1 MAAQNQVKIPN
12 YNEVKVELVDVSRPK
27 DNQGGKG
34 QTSYLKSKQFAEFND
49 TIYFTLNDQTVAYS
63 LDQYTDPKTG
73 TRDGKY
79 TLNIRLDEDE
89 NGEYV
94 NKDVVEFV
102 QKLENQV
109 KSIVANRAR
118 EWRLSNDF
126 ANKMTS
132 LVKSHYNKK
141 SGQKYPDTL
150 SVRVNYDVEKHQ
162 FRSKFYS
169 TDNGRQTLLELTE
182 ASAPNEIMY
191 GTKCNLILKVRK
203 LWISGNGWGITFEL
217 ESGSFSKPTR
227 KFELPLPQA
236 VEVEVLEDEE
246 TETTTVSV
254 PIPIAQVDVSIE
266 DDVEQPDEL
275 AMNSQS
281 VAPVAETTSAP
292 KKKATTTKKAAK

>member
-1 MAAQNQVKIPN
+1 MAAQTQVKIPN
-12 YNEVKVELVDVSRPK
+12 YNEVKVELIDISRPK

-34 QTSYLKSKQFAEFND
+34 QTSYLRSKQFVDFND

-73 TRDGKY
+73 IRDGKY

-94 NKDVVEFV
+94 NKDVVDFV
-102 QKLENQV
+102 QRLENQV
-109 KSIVANRAR
+109 KTIVANRAR
-118 EWRLSNDF
+118 EWRLPNDF

-150 SVRVNYDVEKHQ
+150 SVRVNYDPEKRQ
-162 FRSKFYS
+162 FRSKFYN
-169 TDNGRQTLLELTE
+169 TYEGKQTLLELTE
-182 ASAPNEIMY
+182 STAPNEIMY

-217 ESGSFSKPTR
+217 ESGSFSKSIR
-227 KFELPLPQA
+227 KFELPLPSA
-236 VEVEVLEDEE
+236 VEVNTIDDDI
-246 TETTTVSV
+246 ETTVVSAPV
-254 PIPIAQVDVSIE
+254 QVAQVDTSIE
-266 DDVEQPDEL
+266 DDIEQPDEL
-275 AMNSQS
+275 EMSEQ
-281 VAPVAETTSAP
+281 VTPVATPIP
-292 KKKATTTKKAAK
+292 KKKTTATKKTK